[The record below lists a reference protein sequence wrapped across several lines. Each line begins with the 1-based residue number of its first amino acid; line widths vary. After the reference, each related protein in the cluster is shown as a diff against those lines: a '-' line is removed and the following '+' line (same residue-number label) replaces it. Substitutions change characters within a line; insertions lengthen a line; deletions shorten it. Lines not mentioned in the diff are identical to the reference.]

1 MSKLRD
7 PQVTVQTIHTLQEYL
22 EVYEQS
28 PGEVRYHNTAF
39 ERETMSEDTSN
50 SVEERTP
57 RPKTPNVKRKRA
69 DDLERMIER
78 SNANNVT
85 AFEDWALKNCE
96 DDWKDLYVLSSRLQG
111 QRTKSHGIA
120 IEETGSHRLENCV
133 LLEEVIFEPQTLKL
147 WKKSLRGNI
156 YLVTC

>member
-28 PGEVRYHNTAF
+28 PREVRYHNTAF

-50 SVEERTP
+50 GVEERTP

-85 AFEDWALKNCE
+85 ALEDWALKNCE
-96 DDWKDLYVLSSRLQG
+96 DDWKDLY
-111 QRTKSHGIA
+111 GIA
-120 IEETGSHRLENCV
+120 TEETGSHRLESCV

>member
-28 PGEVRYHNTAF
+28 PREVRYHNTAF

-50 SVEERTP
+50 GIEERTP

-69 DDLERMIER
+69 DDLERMKER

-96 DDWKDLYVLSSRLQG
+96 DDWKDLYVLSSRLQDNV
-111 QRTKSHGIA
+111 QKA
-120 IEETGSHRLENCV
+120 MALQ
-133 LLEEVIFEPQTLKL
+133 LKKQEVTD
-147 WKKSLRGNI
+147 WKVV
-156 YLVTC
+156 YC

>member
-28 PGEVRYHNTAF
+28 PREVRYHNTAF

-50 SVEERTP
+50 GVEERTP
-57 RPKTPNVKRKRA
+57 RPKTPDVKRKRV

-96 DDWKDLYVLSSRLQG
+96 DDWKDLY
-111 QRTKSHGIA
+111 GIA
-120 IEETGSHRLENCV
+120 TGETGSHRLESCV

-147 WKKSLRGNI
+147 WTKKS
-156 YLVTC
+156 

>member
-28 PGEVRYHNTAF
+28 PREVRYHNTAF

-50 SVEERTP
+50 GIEERTP

-85 AFEDWALKNCE
+85 AFEDWALENCE
-96 DDWKDLYVLSSRLQG
+96 DDWKDLYYQADYRDNVQKAMALQLKK
-111 QRTKSHGIA
+111 Q
-120 IEETGSHRLENCV
+120 
-133 LLEEVIFEPQTLKL
+133 EVTD
-147 WKKSLRGNI
+147 WKVV
-156 YLVTC
+156 YC

>member
-1 MSKLRD
+1 M
-7 PQVTVQTIHTLQEYL
+7 
-22 EVYEQS
+22 
-28 PGEVRYHNTAF
+28 
-39 ERETMSEDTSN
+39 
-50 SVEERTP
+50 
-57 RPKTPNVKRKRA
+57 KRRRA
-69 DDLERMIER
+69 DDLERMTER

-120 IEETGSHRLENCV
+120 IEETGSHRLESCV